1 MSEKQLLDV
10 EMAGHGQFLRT
21 DEILQK
27 KAKYGRMA
35 WIVHRNEETIVFLQ
49 NGKNERKTV

>member
-27 KAKYGRMA
+27 KQSMDEWLGSFTEMKKRSEKT
-35 WIVHRNEETIVFLQ
+35 NEKLFKLT
-49 NGKNERKTV
+49 